1 MGFLDSLQKLFGSK
15 NKKIDIE
22 LRFERLRSAV
32 SGTMS
37 NFFVAKDREHENR
50 IVGVKLC
57 DIEKVDFFEGVSR
70 GSTSPPRG

>member
-37 NFFVAKDREHENR
+37 NFFVAKDREHE
-50 IVGVKLC
+50 
-57 DIEKVDFFEGVSR
+57 IESWVSNYATLKKSTSLKGASR
-70 GSTSPPRG
+70 GLTSPPKG